1 MQLPGGPALVCRP
14 LEASAS
20 NLFTTRRW
28 RLGVSGAPSGT
39 ADLWEDVASAM
50 DVDSAR
56 LSRLRQ
62 VHGTA
67 VVSRRRG
74 EAPGNGNALPEAD
87 IVMTDEPAVALAVQT
102 ADCVP
107 MLIADP
113 RAGAVAA
120 VHAGWRGLAARAA
133 AAAVERLASDFGS
146 RAQDLVVAIGPAIG
160 WCCYEVGPDVREQF
174 ERAAFPPEQ
183 LERWFSR
190 EPVRSDVNPP
200 MTGLAPGR
208 RDGHW
213 FFDAA
218 RSARDQLIS
227 AGLPAAQIFVSG
239 LCTAS
244 HGDVFCSYRRDGSP
258 AGRLAAAVRLRP
270 R

>member
-1 MQLPGGPALVCRP
+1 
-14 LEASAS
+14 
-20 NLFTTRRW
+20 
-28 RLGVSGAPSGT
+28 
-39 ADLWEDVASAM
+39 
-50 DVDSAR
+50 VDSTR

-74 EAPGNGNALPEAD
+74 DGPVNERPLPEAD
-87 IVMTDEPAVALAVQT
+87 IVMTDEPALALAVQT

-120 VHAGWRGLAARAA
+120 VHAGWRGLTARAP

-146 RAQDLVVAIGPAIG
+146 RAQDLVVAVGPAIG
-160 WCCYEVGPDVREQF
+160 WCCYEVGADVREQF
-174 ERAAFPPEQ
+174 ERAAFTPKE
-183 LERWFSR
+183 LDRWFSR
-190 EPVRSDVNPP
+190 DPVTSDANPP
-200 MTGLAPGR
+200 MAALPATR
-208 RDGHW
+208 REGHW

-218 RSARDQLIS
+218 RSARDQLVS
-227 AGLPAAQIFVSG
+227 AGLPTAQIFVSG

-244 HGDVFCSYRRDGSP
+244 HSDVFCSYRRDGSP
-258 AGRLAAAVRLRP
+258 AGRLAAAIRVRSR
-270 R
+270 